1 MMPLSLSWVRTVL
14 GAAAALVGV
23 AWAVPAAAAPP
34 DLVRE
39 PGGTVAA
46 VSDGDTVTL
55 ADGREV
61 RLVGI
66 QAPKLPLGR
75 PNFKAWPLADEAKT
89 ALEAIALGRTVTLG
103 FGGARSDRHG
113 RVLAHLFVDDKLWVQ
128 GELLKRGLARVYTF
142 ADNRAAVP
150 AMLALEREARQA
162 GRAIWRHPFYR
173 VRTAAEAERHLDG
186 FELVE
191 GRVLAAARVGART
204 YLNFGADF
212 KTDFTVAI
220 AAADRKSF
228 LAAGLDPLVLKDR
241 RVRVRGWI
249 KSLNGPMI
257 EATHPEQIEL
267 LDE

>member
-1 MMPLSLSWVRTVL
+1 MMSLALPCVRTVL
-14 GAAAALVGV
+14 GAAAAVVGA
-23 AWAVPAAAAPP
+23 AWAVAAAATTP

-39 PGGTVAA
+39 PGGTVVAA
-46 VSDGDTVTL
+46 IDGDTVTL

-75 PNFKAWPLADEAKT
+75 PNFKAWPFADEAKA
-89 ALEAIALGRTVTLG
+89 ALEAIALQRTVTLG

-113 RVLAHLFVDDKLWVQ
+113 RVLAHLFVDDRIWVQ

-150 AMLALEREARQA
+150 AMLALEREARHA

-173 VRTAAEAERHLDG
+173 VRSAAEAERHLDS

-191 GRVLAAARVGART
+191 GLVLAAARVGART

-220 AAADRKSF
+220 GAADRKRF
-228 LAAGLDPLVLKDR
+228 VAAGLDPLALQNR

-249 KSLNGPMI
+249 KSMNGPMI

>member
-1 MMPLSLSWVRTVL
+1 MMPLTLPCVRTTL
-14 GAAAALVGV
+14 GAALVLVGA
-23 AWAVPAAAAPP
+23 AWAVPAVAATP

-39 PGGTVAA
+39 PGATV
-46 VSDGDTVTL
+46 VEVIDGDTVML

-75 PNFKAWPLADEAKT
+75 PNFKAWPLADDAKA
-89 ALEAIALGRTVTLG
+89 ALEAIALDRTVTLG
-103 FGGARSDRHG
+103 FGGARGDRHG
-113 RVLAHLFVDDKLWVQ
+113 RVLAHLFVDDTIWVQ

-173 VRTAAEAERHLDG
+173 VRTAAEAVRHLDS

-191 GRVLAAARVGART
+191 GRVLAAVRVGART

-228 LAAGLDPLVLKDR
+228 TAAGLDPVALKDR